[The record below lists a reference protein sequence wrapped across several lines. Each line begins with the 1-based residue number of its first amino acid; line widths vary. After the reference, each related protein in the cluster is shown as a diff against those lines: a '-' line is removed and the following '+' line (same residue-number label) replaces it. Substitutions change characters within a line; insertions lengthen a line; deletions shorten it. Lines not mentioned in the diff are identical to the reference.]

1 MPYCEGIPIV
11 SNLRKM
17 TIGADIPRMFGS
29 DHALEAGAIKSYN
42 SAIVVCGEAKDFA
55 TREILESILKDEDR
69 HIDGIEE
76 VQDQI
81 SQMGV
86 QVFLS
91 TQNK

>member
-1 MPYCEGIPIV
+1 LTTE
-11 SNLRKM
+11 N
-17 TIGADIPRMFGS
+17 
-29 DHALEAGAIKSYN
+29 GAIKNYN
-42 SAIVVCGEAKDFA
+42 SAIVLCGDVRDYA
-55 TREILESILKDEDR
+55 TREILESILKDGDK

-81 SQMGV
+81 SQMGG

>member
-1 MPYCEGIPIV
+1 V
-11 SNLRKM
+11 L
-17 TIGADIPRMFGS
+17 
-29 DHALEAGAIKSYN
+29 
-42 SAIVVCGEAKDFA
+42 CGDVRGYA
-55 TREILESILKDEDR
+55 TREILESILKDGDK

-81 SQMGV
+81 AQMGV

>member
-1 MPYCEGIPIV
+1 
-11 SNLRKM
+11 M
-17 TIGADIPRMFGS
+17 TTENGDI
-29 DHALEAGAIKSYN
+29 KNYN
-42 SAIVVCGEAKDFA
+42 SAIVLCGDARDYA
-55 TREILESILKDEDR
+55 TREILESIPKDEDK
-69 HIDGIEE
+69 HIDDIEE

>member
-1 MPYCEGIPIV
+1 
-11 SNLRKM
+11 M
-17 TIGADIPRMFGS
+17 TT
-29 DHALEAGAIKSYN
+29 ENGAIKNYN
-42 SAIVVCGEAKDFA
+42 SAIVLCGDARDYA
-55 TREILESILKDEDR
+55 IREILESILKDGDK